1 MTYRSFSGPTLQ
13 QEFDGIAAEL
23 FVVGG
28 MVFLAWQHVFLGLLH
43 SACPSFRGNFKKR
56 NLQRQVRT
64 HYSKTRVELLVGMI
78 SRYYERIRLANRAH
92 IQEASGQSYLLQNPK
107 GSPPWQ
113 PEKESEKQPAIIAGG
128 GQTTPRLPGE

>member
-1 MTYRSFSGPTLQ
+1 
-13 QEFDGIAAEL
+13 
-23 FVVGG
+23 
-28 MVFLAWQHVFLGLLH
+28 
-43 SACPSFRGNFKKR
+43 
-56 NLQRQVRT
+56 
-64 HYSKTRVELLVGMI
+64 MI

-128 GQTTPRLPGE
+128 AKPLQDCPASKETEFDQHRNLMAP